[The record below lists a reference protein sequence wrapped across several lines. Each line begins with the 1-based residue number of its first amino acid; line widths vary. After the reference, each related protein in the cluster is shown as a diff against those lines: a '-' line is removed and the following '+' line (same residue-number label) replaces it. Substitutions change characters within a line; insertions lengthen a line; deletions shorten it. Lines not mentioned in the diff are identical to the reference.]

1 MTMVSTGEISIGGNA
16 TSGGLNRSINIE
28 LGRAASATS
37 SLNESALRTLA
48 GVPSG
53 AISLSNFYGKSNRTF
68 SLAGMNNLY
77 AFVLQFSLGNT
88 YSYYTFYTDGDLLG
102 FEAPSGGAV
111 VNTDWTLPIS
121 AGIGS
126 SYWVRWTIVAQSIPL
141 PFVKVGTS
149 GTWLQLNTARNF
161 GLQSGNNNTSGFG
174 EIECYFQIASDSSG
188 TNIVATSPTIFL
200 NTEITP

>member
-68 SLAGMNNLY
+68 SLAGVTGIFGSV
-77 AFVLQFSLGNT
+77 AQFTPGNT
-88 YSYYTFYTDGDLLG
+88 YCYYTFYTDGDLLG
-102 FEAPSGGAV
+102 FASPSGPAV

-126 SYWVRWTIVAQSIPL
+126 SYWVRWTIVSQTVTL
-141 PFVKVGTS
+141 PFTQVGTD
-149 GTWLQLNTARNF
+149 GTWQQLSTARTF
-161 GLQSGNNNTSGFG
+161 GLQSGNNNTTGNSQ
-174 EIECYFQIASDSSG
+174 IECGFQIASDSSG
-188 TNIVATSPTIFL
+188 TNIVATSSTIFL
-200 NTEITP
+200 NIEIY

>member
-68 SLAGMNNLY
+68 SLAGMSSIYTNVAQFTPGNNF
-77 AFVLQFSLGNT
+77 A
-88 YSYYTFYTDGDLLG
+88 YYTFYPDGDLLG
-102 FEAPSGGAV
+102 FDASGGTH
-111 VNTDWTLPIS
+111 NTDWTLPIS

-126 SYWVRWTIVAQSIPL
+126 SYWVAWSIL
-141 PFVKVGTS
+141 SSSLSISFSQIGTS
-149 GTWLQLNTARNF
+149 GTWLQLNTARSF
-161 GLQSGNNNTSGFG
+161 GLQSSNNNNVDYG
-174 EIECYFQIASDSSG
+174 EIEGVFFIASDSSG
-188 TNIVATSPTIFL
+188 TNIVATSPA
-200 NTEITP
+200 ITLSCDTFPF

>member
-68 SLAGMNNLY
+68 SLAGMTGMYGSN
-77 AFVLQFSLGNT
+77 VQFAAGNT
-88 YSYYTFYTDGDLLG
+88 YCYYTFYTDGDLLG
-102 FEAPSGGAV
+102 FASPSGSAA

-126 SYWVRWTIVAQSIPL
+126 SYWVRWTIVSSSISA
-141 PFVKVGTS
+141 PFSQVGTS
-149 GTWLQLNTARNF
+149 GTWQQLSTARTF
-161 GLQSGNNNTSGFG
+161 GLQSGNNNTTGVSQ
-174 EIECYFQIASDSSG
+174 IQSYFQIASDSSG
-188 TNIVATSPTIFL
+188 TNIVAGSSTFFL
-200 NTEITP
+200 DIEIY